1 MSRKV
6 INKTAYVLYAYSG
19 TAVFSA
25 TANTIKF
32 IIQPGQ
38 TITWTDTSN
47 NSFYIGAPYTFPDDG
62 HLYSLVGTTKTV
74 LNMGPEIRLQDEEAD
89 TYTIQ
94 TISNQAY
101 STSGT
106 TDVVYYDNP
115 DCKDTSGTG
124 GGTTTKT
131 KTIEYTLD
139 SHTTATPA
147 SFTEGDSVTITLTAA
162 DGYCIKTAKGTR
174 YNYDTDKDESIS
186 FTISADKKT
195 ATATVNDTSDYG
207 VYEVTGDSEAAPT
220 PIKTKTIE
228 YTLDSHTTATPES
241 FKEGDTVTITLT
253 AANGYYI
260 SAATGTRF
268 NGNTEKDETIDFT
281 IATDK
286 KTATATVTD
295 TTDYYIYE
303 VTGES
308 DAATTPTT
316 LDGIVS
322 IYLPTNEEMGKIG
335 QQRYYIDTSTSTRV
349 VIDLGAY
356 IVNYIKLFIDI
367 SATGKTNCIMGYFN
381 TGIEVNY
388 TTDNILIIDC
398 GQITIEGINQNA
410 LDFSDVDCKIFL
422 PFIGFTTIDI
432 DNVMNKTVKLLYK
445 VNILNGDTVALI
457 YADSILIDD
466 ENGNMGYTVPY
477 IMNDNILNSLDYSF
491 SGQYMLDKTPY
502 ILLSYRE
509 KLEDTPLYNGHTWEK
524 ISDLTGLTKFN
535 DVVITGID
543 CTIEELTEIENL
555 LKTGVIL

>member
-19 TAVFSA
+19 TAVFSS
-25 TANTIKF
+25 TSNTIKF

-47 NSFYIGAPYTFPDDG
+47 STFYIGAPYTFPDDG
-62 HLYSLVGTTKTV
+62 HLYTQIGTNKTV

-94 TISNQAY
+94 TISNQSY

-106 TDVVYYDNP
+106 TDVVFYDNA
-115 DCKDTSGTG
+115 DGKDTSG
-124 GGTTTKT
+124 GGTNPKT
-131 KTIEYTLD
+131 KTIDYTLD

-162 DGYCIKTAKGTR
+162 DGYCIKIAEGTR
-174 YNYDTDKDESIS
+174 YNYDADKDESIS

-195 ATATVNDTSDYG
+195 ATATVVDTSDYG
-207 VYEVTGDSEAAPT
+207 VYEVTGKSEAAPT
-220 PIKTKTIE
+220 PSKTKTIE

-253 AANGYYI
+253 ADDGYYI

-268 NGNTEKDETIDFT
+268 NGDTEKDETIDFT

-295 TTDYYIYE
+295 TTDYYSYE

-335 QQRYYIDTSTSTRV
+335 QQRYYIDTSESTRV

-388 TTDNILIIDC
+388 TTDNILTIDC

-477 IMNDNILNSLDYSF
+477 IMNDNILNSLEYSF

>member
-1 MSRKV
+1 MDKGITFKV
-6 INKTAYVLYAYSG
+6 DG
-19 TAVFSA
+19 TYYKAS
-25 TANTIKF
+25 
-32 IIQPGQ
+32 
-38 TITWTDTSN
+38 S
-47 NSFYIGAPYTFPDDG
+47 
-62 HLYSLVGTTKTV
+62 H
-74 LNMGPEIRLQDEEAD
+74 IRLFPLAI
-89 TYTIQ
+89 T
-94 TISNQAY
+94 N
-101 STSGT
+101 
-106 TDVVYYDNP
+106 
-115 DCKDTSGTG
+115 
-124 GGTTTKT
+124 GGTTVLTLTAADGYNIAKAEGSFYNWDTSKNETFSFTISSDKKTATATVTDDSENYDDYTVTATSEAATSEPATPTVKT
-131 KTIEYTLD
+131 KTITYTLD
-139 SHTTATPA
+139 EHTTGTPA
-147 SFTEGDSVTITLTAA
+147 SFTEGETITITLTAA
-162 DGYCIKTAKGTR
+162 DGY
-174 YNYDTDKDESIS
+174 
-186 FTISADKKT
+186 
-195 ATATVNDTSDYG
+195 
-207 VYEVTGDSEAAPT
+207 
-220 PIKTKTIE
+220 
-228 YTLDSHTTATPES
+228 H
-241 FKEGDTVTITLT
+241 
-253 AANGYYI
+253 I

-268 NGNTEKDETIDFT
+268 NGDTEKDETIDFT

-295 TTDYYIYE
+295 TTDYYSYN

-335 QQRYYIDTSTSTRV
+335 QQRYYIDTSASTRV

-367 SATGKTNCIMGYFN
+367 PATGKTNCIMGYFN

-388 TTDNILIIDC
+388 TTDNILTIDC

-509 KLEDTPLYNGHTWEK
+509 KLEDTPLYNGNTWEK
-524 ISDLTGLTKFN
+524 IGDLTGLTKFN

>member
-1 MSRKV
+1 MSRT
-6 INKTAYVLYAYSG
+6 ITNKTAYDIYAYNG
-19 TAVFSA
+19 TNGTDQTSSD
-25 TANTIKF
+25 NTIKF
-32 IIQPGQ
+32 IIKPGQ
-38 TITWTDTSN
+38 TVTWTDTSKKAFFIGVQYTYPGN
-47 NSFYIGAPYTFPDDG
+47 YIYKKAGD
-62 HLYSLVGTTKTV
+62 SGTIQQITLSKEV
-74 LNMGPEIRLQDEEAD
+74 RLQDEEAD
-89 TYTIQ
+89 TYTLK
-94 TISNQAY
+94 TISSEY
-101 STSGT
+101 YGPTSTIPLT
-106 TDVVYYDNP
+106 FYDNP
-115 DCKDTSGTG
+115 DGTDTSGSGGGSGGDSGGDSGG

-139 SHTTATPA
+139 NHTTAA
-147 SFTEGDSVTITLTAA
+147 
-162 DGYCIKTAKGTR
+162 
-174 YNYDTDKDESIS
+174 
-186 FTISADKKT
+186 
-195 ATATVNDTSDYG
+195 
-207 VYEVTGDSEAAPT
+207 
-220 PIKTKTIE
+220 
-228 YTLDSHTTATPES
+228 PES

-253 AANGYYI
+253 ADDGYYI

-268 NGNTEKDETIDFT
+268 NGDTEKDETIDFT

-295 TTDYYIYE
+295 TTDYYSYE

-335 QQRYYIDTSTSTRV
+335 QQRYYIDTSASTRV

-381 TGIEVNY
+381 TGIELNY

-398 GQITIEGINQNA
+398 GQITIEGINKNA